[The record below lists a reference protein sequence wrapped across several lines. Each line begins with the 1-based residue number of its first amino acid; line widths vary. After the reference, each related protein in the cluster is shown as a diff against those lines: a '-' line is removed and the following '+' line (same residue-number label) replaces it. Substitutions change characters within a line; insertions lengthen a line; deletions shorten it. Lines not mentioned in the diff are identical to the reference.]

1 MTESPEKVFIIC
13 TEMGIFYELMQKNPE
28 KKFYSVGH
36 RQFCPNMKKVRLES
50 VLSAL
55 QNLAPEVEL
64 EEEMRNAA
72 KFPLE
77 RMLELAAK

>member
-1 MTESPEKVFIIC
+1 
-13 TEMGIFYELMQKNPE
+13 MGIFYELMQKNPE

-72 KFPLE
+72 KLPLE

>member
-1 MTESPEKVFIIC
+1 
-13 TEMGIFYELMQKNPE
+13 
-28 KKFYSVGH
+28 
-36 RQFCPNMKKVRLES
+36 MKKVRLES

-72 KFPLE
+72 KLPLE

>member
-1 MTESPEKVFIIC
+1 
-13 TEMGIFYELMQKNPE
+13 
-28 KKFYSVGH
+28 
-36 RQFCPNMKKVRLES
+36 MKKVRLES